1 MLSEV
6 FCAIAYCRH
15 RYQYDKGRSA
25 FVNCIPV
32 AGVTY
37 AAQLGN
43 CPTPIPSGA
52 AQLGDSGVMDTHI
65 NIKALQ
71 YTDLLELG
79 KLAAEALELSREYD
93 KSRVHKFCN
102 LIAACNVEVI
112 ERRRQAERQCGT
124 PVN

>member
-1 MLSEV
+1 
-6 FCAIAYCRH
+6 
-15 RYQYDKGRSA
+15 
-25 FVNCIPV
+25 VNCVPV
-32 AGVTY
+32 AGVIY
-37 AAQLGN
+37 APQPGN

-52 AQLGDSGVMDTHI
+52 AQFGDSRVMDTHI

-71 YTDLLELG
+71 YSDLVELG

-112 ERRRQAERQCGT
+112 ERRRQAERQCGKS
-124 PVN
+124 VS

>member
-1 MLSEV
+1 MNQV
-6 FCAIAYCRH
+6 
-15 RYQYDKGRSA
+15 
-25 FVNCIPV
+25 PV

-37 AAQLGN
+37 APQLGN

-52 AQLGDSGVMDTHI
+52 APFGDSRVMDTHI

-71 YTDLLELG
+71 YSDLIELG

-93 KSRVHKFCN
+93 KSRAQKFCK

-124 PVN
+124 SVS

>member
-1 MLSEV
+1 M
-6 FCAIAYCRH
+6 
-15 RYQYDKGRSA
+15 
-25 FVNCIPV
+25 NCVPV

-37 AAQLGN
+37 APQLGN
-43 CPTPIPSGA
+43 CLTPIASGA
-52 AQLGDSGVMDTHI
+52 AGFGDSRVMDTHI

-71 YTDLLELG
+71 YTDLIELG

-124 PVN
+124 PVS